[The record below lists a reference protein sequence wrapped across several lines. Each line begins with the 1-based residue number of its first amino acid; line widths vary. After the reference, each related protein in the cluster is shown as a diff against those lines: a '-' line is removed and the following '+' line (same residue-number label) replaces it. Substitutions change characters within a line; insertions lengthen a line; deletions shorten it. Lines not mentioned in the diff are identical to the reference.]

1 MTSASRSD
9 RNNRMI
15 LSLIAGLP
23 LTMILAASWLWYFV
37 IEGDL
42 DLLGAI
48 GTANH
53 GTLVQ
58 PPRQIQSYTFND
70 ELGALFQWQDLEPR
84 WTMVIANRGTV
95 CDGAC
100 EGRLYV
106 TRQIHIALG
115 KEFKKVRR
123 VYIGD
128 TPISDTR
135 VTPLLPRPLGWPDDV
150 TDGALDAYLA
160 DDHVGLVAL
169 STAPETFLTLFPTL
183 NDSPAKWYLV
193 DPAGWVMMHYPDTL
207 DYKKV
212 IADLKFL
219 LKNSGELQ

>member
-1 MTSASRSD
+1 MTSATRND

-15 LSLIAGLP
+15 LGLIAGLP

-42 DLLGAI
+42 DLIGAI

-53 GTLVQ
+53 GTLIQ
-58 PPRQIQSYTFND
+58 PPRQIQPYTFED
-70 ELGALFQWQDLEPR
+70 DVGAAFQWRDLEPR
-84 WTMVIANRGTV
+84 WTMVVANRGAT

-100 EGRLYV
+100 EARLYV

-115 KEFKKVRR
+115 KEFNKVRR

-128 TPISDTR
+128 TPIGEAR
-135 VTPLLPRPLGWPDDV
+135 IVPLMPRPTGWPTDV
-150 TDGALDAYLA
+150 APGALGTYLA
-160 DDHVGLVAL
+160 EGHVGLVAL
-169 STAPETFLTLFPTL
+169 ATEPDNFSTLFPTL
-183 NDSPAKWYLV
+183 ADSPEQWYLV
-193 DPAGWVMMHYPDTL
+193 DPAGWVMMRYPDAL